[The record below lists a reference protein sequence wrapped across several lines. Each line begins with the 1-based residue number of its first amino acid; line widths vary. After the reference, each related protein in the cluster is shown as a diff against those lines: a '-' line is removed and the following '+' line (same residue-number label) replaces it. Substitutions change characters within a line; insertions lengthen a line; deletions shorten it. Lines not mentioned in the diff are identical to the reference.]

1 VRHLPIVISSIIL
14 LLLANLGYGKIGIES
29 PYEPEIIQSSQ
40 DTFILEDRYD
50 DFINSSSSN
59 PFDLEDPSI
68 IQQEVEYDPATNQ
81 YIITERI
88 GEDYYRTPTY
98 MTFEEYMDWRA
109 EQEQRSYFQS
119 LSGVSTGLGGGL
131 NVIDP
136 LERIDVKNTLV
147 DRLFGGTEVD
157 IRPQGNIDLTF
168 GVDFQRLEN
177 PILPLRTQ
185 RQGGFDFDMNINMSV
200 IGKIGEKLN
209 LSFNY
214 NTGAT
219 FNFDNQMKLDYN
231 TAEFSEDEIIKR
243 IEAGNVSL
251 PLRNSL
257 IQGSQNLFGILTELQ
272 FGRLR
277 LTTVASQQQSRRKSL
292 QIQGGSQLS
301 NFDVKADEYEEN
313 RHFFLSHFNR
323 ETFERGLSNL
333 PQINSQ
339 FRITRL
345 EVWVTNDRNET
356 ENIKD
361 LIAIADLGEPRR
373 FNIDNPIYTADTIPR
388 HLDIFGRTPLPGR
401 NVATDIDANDIYSDL
416 LAIPQAR
423 NLDNII
429 NVLQSPPFNFQ
440 QSKDFEKV
448 QGRLLNQSEYSFHPE
463 LGFVSLNINLRPD
476 QVLGVAFQYD
486 YNGNT
491 YQIGEFASD
500 QYDPDTLGVLY
511 VKMLKSTTPLVG
523 IPLWD
528 LMMKNIYSLN
538 AYQVNQED
546 FQLDIFY
553 EDAGG
558 GEKRFLPD
566 LPDQPLLQ
574 VFNLDNL
581 NTQGDPAPD
590 GIFDFVPGLTIFPQ
604 TGRLMFPVLEPFGTS
619 LGNQF
624 DNEQVANFYTYQVLY
639 DSTVIRA
646 REYPELNRFSIRGTY
661 KSAISSEISLGSFN
675 LPRNSVVVRAGGQR
689 LEEGRD
695 YEVDYNIGRLRI
707 LNDAILNSG
716 VPISVDFED
725 NTLFGFQTKTL
736 IGVRADYMVD
746 KNFNIGGTYLQLF
759 ERPFTQKVNIGDDP
773 INNRVYGLDLN
784 YSAEA
789 PWLTKAVDFLPFI
802 DTKEKSTISVTAE
815 AAGLKPGHARAINQG
830 SSEDGKRDKSGVV
843 YLDDFEGSTAG
854 LDLRNPQTRWTLASI
869 PQNDAQNNNPLF
881 PESRFIDSTL
891 SNVNRARITWYRTD
905 LGGVSLNNEDP
916 YQKLVKQ
923 TEVFPNRQP
932 LPTDNNFIP
941 TLNLTYFPFERGPY
955 NFDEPDGTDYSDGL
969 DVSSGELRLR
979 NPESRWGGIMR
990 DIPNSNFEQANYEFI
1005 EFWMLNPFM
1014 FDEDGVV
1021 PEGGDFYINLGN
1033 ISEDILRDSRLF
1045 YENGLPIDGDDPQPD
1060 ETSLGL
1066 IPRKP
1071 RIVNAFAND
1080 PAQRDLQDLG
1090 FDGLDNQ
1097 REAEKFQKFVSAVSS
1112 MPNVPQAVV
1121 NQVNSDP
1128 SNDDFKSFRDEF
1140 PDNVNFYGRI
1150 RRFNNPQNNSP
1161 VNTSQQDFT
1170 RAFWN
1175 QPDTED
1181 INQDNSLNEAENY
1194 YVYQIPMER
1203 GDPLADGSGYQ
1214 LEQNQYIT
1222 DTIKGETGIWYRFKV
1237 PVQQYTGKVGN
1248 VQDFRAIRF
1257 MRMYLTGWD
1266 SKVTLRFA
1274 TLELVRNQWR
1284 RYQRQVSLPA
1294 EVNEECAADYFP
1306 KGQEN
1311 LFDVNDVNI
1320 EENSTRAPFNY
1331 VLPRGIER
1339 ENSVGAFPDALQNEQ
1354 ALALTACNLPPQQ
1367 AQAIYKILNFDMR
1380 VYERL
1385 KMFVHAETE
1394 VIDYEE
1400 GDLSIFMRIGSDFER
1415 NYYEYEIPLVMSDP
1429 DAVLGVDPG
1438 KDEYIDEVWKSVNE
1452 FDFPFQV
1459 LKDAKIQRNET
1470 GQTYMPDPDKPRN
1483 TIYVQG
1489 NPNLGLVRGIM
1500 VGIRNRTCEQFLG
1513 CSEVWIN
1520 ELRVSGL
1527 DERGGVAAL
1536 ARVDMTLA
1544 DFGNV
1549 TLAGNYSS
1557 IGYGGLEQK
1566 LAERQREEVVQ
1577 YDLSASM
1584 QLGKLLPKEAG
1595 ISIPFY
1601 AQYSEQIKT
1610 PQFDPYD
1617 LDIELK
1623 DKLQAASTRERRD
1636 SLRKQAQDYTRIST
1650 INFENIRKQKTGK
1663 GPSLPWDISNF
1674 SFSYG
1679 YTQTFRRNPIIAK
1692 DQIDD
1697 YRLTMNYG
1705 FSNKP
1710 LLIYPFKKLIKK
1722 DKYFKWISEINLN
1735 LIPNSFGLNTQMN
1748 RRFQETRYRFTG
1760 VDQTSPINT
1769 FFNKQFSWNRQ
1780 YNLNWD
1786 IAKALK
1792 FTFDANTN
1800 AVIDEPREFDQENNR
1815 ISDQARRDSI
1825 WTNIRKL
1832 GRIKNY
1838 NHNFNI
1844 NYTAPLKNF
1853 PFLDWVNV
1861 KAQYNAGY
1869 SWAAAALNVD
1879 SLGNVIQNNQT
1890 RQLNGDLNF
1899 ETLYNKSKYLKKI
1912 NGKSRSRGGRGRT
1925 TRPSRGSTDKSKDKD
1940 KKSKRNRE
1948 PGSIEKI
1955 LIRPLMSLRKA
1966 RLTYTENF
1974 STVVPGFMPITKYMG
1989 LNEGFS
1995 APGWDFVGGLQP
2007 DISPNSDDW
2016 LRRAA
2021 DRGWMTEN
2029 AFLNQQVIQNYTQNA
2044 NARITIEPFNDFEIE
2059 LEANR
2064 NYTENQTLLFKDTT
2078 FDQYTDPSE
2087 IVHVT
2092 PRENGSFTVSYN
2104 ALNTLFDN
2112 DITSLFAQFETNRLE
2127 ISRRLGD
2134 GAHDDPQ
2141 LAQEG
2146 YTKGFGRYQQ
2156 DVLIPAFLAAYTGR
2170 SVNDVEL
2177 VQTTND
2183 LKSILPRLNWRVN
2196 YNGLSKVPGLKNIF
2210 TRFSVSHAYKST
2222 LTVNQFLTEVE
2233 YSQRNP
2239 ENQNN
2244 NQDFFARYEIPAIV
2258 ITEQF
2263 APLIGL
2269 NVQLKNSMDFRLDF
2283 KKSRN
2288 LNMSFINNQLSE
2300 SKKTEYS
2307 FGFGYVVKNVS
2318 IKFFENLFGGGRSS
2332 RQRDR
2337 DRDNTNRDPNDPN
2350 QQQGP
2355 QGKDINIQFDF
2366 SFSDDVTINHI
2377 LDQGV
2382 AEPTRGARNI
2392 RISPSIDYDINKRLN
2407 LRFFFDYNRSV
2418 PKTTASFPITN
2429 WNSGITVRF
2438 RLN

>member
-1 VRHLPIVISSIIL
+1 MNYFTIFHVLFVLFASVET
-14 LLLANLGYGKIGIES
+14 GYGKIGSPS
-29 PYEPEIIQSSQ
+29 PYEIPSNKIER

-68 IQQEVEYDPATNQ
+68 IQQNVEFDPESNQ
-81 YIITERI
+81 YLISERI
-88 GEDYYRTPTY
+88 GEDYFRTPTY
-98 MTFEEYMDWRA
+98 MTFEEYTNWRA
-109 EQEQRSYFQS
+109 AQDERRYFQA
-119 LSGVSTGLGGGL
+119 LSGVSTGTGL
-131 NVIDP
+131 KSGLVNP
-136 LERIDVKNTLV
+136 LDRIDIRENLA
-147 DRLFGGTEVD
+147 DRLFGGTEVE

-185 RQGGFDFDMNINMSV
+185 RQGGFDFDMAINMSV

-214 NTGAT
+214 NTSAT

-231 TAEFSEDEIIKR
+231 TADFSEDEIIKR

-277 LTTVASQQQSRRKSL
+277 LTTVASQQQSKRKRL

-323 ETFERGLSNL
+323 ESYEKALSNL

-361 LIAIADLGEPRR
+361 IVAIADLGEPKR
-373 FNIDNPIYTADTIPR
+373 FNTDNPLYTTDTIPR
-388 HLDIFGRTPLPGR
+388 HLDIFGRNPLPGR
-401 NVATDIDANDIYSDL
+401 DLSTNIDANDIYSQL
-416 LAIPQAR
+416 LANPQSR
-423 NLDNII
+423 QLDNII

-440 QSKDFEKV
+440 QSRDFEKV
-448 QGRLLNQSEYSFHPE
+448 QGRLLSASEYSFHPE
-463 LGFVSLNINLRPD
+463 LGFLSLNVNLRPD

-486 YNGNT
+486 YNGRS

-500 QYDPDTLGVLY
+500 QYNPDTLGVIY

-523 IPLWD
+523 IPMWD

-546 FQLDIFY
+546 FKLDIFF

-566 LPDQPLLQ
+566 LPEKPLIQ

-590 GIFDFVPGLTIFPQ
+590 GIFDFVAGLTIFPQ
-604 TGRLMFPVLEPFGTS
+604 TGRIMFPVLEPFGSS
-619 LGNQF
+619 LAKQF
-624 DNEQVANFYTYQVLY
+624 DNEQIANFYSYQVLY

-661 KSAISSEISLGSFN
+661 KSAISSEISLGAFN
-675 LPRNSVVVRAGGQR
+675 LPRNSVIVRAGGQR
-689 LEEGRD
+689 LVEGRD

-716 VPISVDFED
+716 VPINIDFED

-736 IGVRADYMVD
+736 LGVRADYMVN
-746 KNFNIGGTYLQLF
+746 KNFNLGATYMNLF

-773 INNRVYGLDLN
+773 INNKVYGLDVN
-784 YSAEA
+784 FSTEA

-802 DTKEKSTISVTAE
+802 ETKEKSTITVTAE
-815 AAGLKPGHARAINQG
+815 AAALKPGHARAINQG
-830 SSEDGKRDKSGVV
+830 TTDEDKKDKSGVV

-854 LDLRNPQTRWTLASI
+854 LDLRNPLTRWVLASA
-869 PQNDAQNNNPLF
+869 PQNDQKNSNPLL
-881 PESRFIDSTL
+881 PESAFIDSTL
-891 SNVNRARITWYRTD
+891 SNVNRARLAWYRTD
-905 LGGVSLNNEDP
+905 LGGVSLNNDDP
-916 YQKLVKQ
+916 YQRLVRQ

-941 TLNLTYFPFERGPY
+941 TLNLTYFPNERGPY
-955 NFDEPDGTDYSDGL
+955 NFDQPNGTAY
-969 DVSSGELRLR
+969 SSGLEVVENELRLR
-979 NPESRWGGIMR
+979 DPETRWAGVTR

-1021 PEGGDFYINLGN
+1021 PEGGDFFINLGN

-1045 YENGLPIDGDDPQPD
+1045 YENGLPVTPEDPKPD
-1060 ETSLGL
+1060 ETSLGR

-1071 RIVNAFAND
+1071 RVVNAFAND
-1080 PAQRDLQDLG
+1080 PNQRGLQDVG
-1090 FDGLDNQ
+1090 FDGLNNAE
-1097 REAEKFQKFVSAVSS
+1097 EAVKFSSFLDAVASIPDAS
-1112 MPNVPQAVV
+1112 PTLLDAV
-1121 NQVNSDP
+1121 NADP
-1128 SNDDFKSFRDEF
+1128 ANDDFKSFRDDF
-1140 PDNVNFYGRI
+1140 TDNVNFYGRI
-1150 RRFNNPQNNSP
+1150 RKFNNPENNSP
-1161 VNTSQQDFT
+1161 VNTSQQNFT
-1170 RAFWN
+1170 RAYWN

-1194 YVYQIPMER
+1194 YVYKIPMRR
-1203 GDPLADGSGYQ
+1203 GTPLTDGSGYSLQ
-1214 LEQNQYIT
+1214 QNEYVT

-1237 PVQQYTGKVGN
+1237 PVQQFTGKVGN

-1274 TLELVRNQWR
+1274 TLQLVRNQWR
-1284 RYQRQVSLPA
+1284 RYQRQVSIPA
-1294 EVNEECAADYFP
+1294 EVPEECTADYFP
-1306 KGQEN
+1306 KGEEI

-1320 EENSTRAPFNY
+1320 EENSKRTPFNY

-1354 ALALTACNLPPQQ
+1354 SLSVKVCNLAPQQ
-1367 AQAIYKILNFDMR
+1367 AKAIYKIINFDMR
-1380 VYERL
+1380 IYERL
-1385 KMFVHAETE
+1385 KMFVHAETDGL
-1394 VIDYEE
+1394 DYQE
-1400 GDLSIFMRIGSDFER
+1400 GDYSVFMRIGSDFER

-1429 DAVLGVDPG
+1429 NKIAGVDPG
-1438 KDEYIDEVWKSVNE
+1438 KDEYIDEVWKAENE
-1452 FDFPFQV
+1452 FDFPLQL
-1459 LKDAKIQRNET
+1459 LKDVKIQRNET
-1470 GQTYMPDPDKPRN
+1470 GKSYFSDPENPQN

-1500 VGIRNRTCEQFLG
+1500 IGIRNRTCEQSLQ
-1513 CSEVWIN
+1513 CHEIWVN
-1520 ELRVSGL
+1520 ELRLSGL

-1544 DFGNV
+1544 DFGNL

-1566 LAERQREEVVQ
+1566 LAERSREEVLQ
-1577 YDLSASM
+1577 YDLSASF
-1584 QLGKLLPKEAG
+1584 QLGKLLPKESG

-1601 AQYSEQIKT
+1601 AQYSEQIRT

-1617 LDIELK
+1617 LDVELK
-1623 DKLQAASTRERRD
+1623 EKLAAADNTQRRD

-1650 INFENIRKQKTGK
+1650 INFENIQKQRTGK
-1663 GPSLPWDISNF
+1663 GATLPWDISNF

-1679 YTQTFRRNPIIAK
+1679 YTQTYRRNPIISH

-1697 YRLTMNYG
+1697 YRLSMNYG

-1710 LLIYPFKKLIKK
+1710 LAIYPFKNLIK
-1722 DKYFKWISEINLN
+1722 DKNLKFISEINLN
-1735 LIPNSFGLNTQMN
+1735 LIPNSFGLNTQIN

-1760 VDQTSPINT
+1760 VDGTSPVNT
-1769 FFNKQFSWNRQ
+1769 FFNKQFSWNRR

-1800 AVIDEPREFDQENNR
+1800 AVIDEPREFDEESNL
-1815 ISDQARRDSI
+1815 ISDQERRDSI
-1825 WTNIRKL
+1825 WSNIRRL

-1838 NHNFNI
+1838 NHQVNV

-1853 PFLDWVNV
+1853 PLLDWISV
-1861 KAQYNAGY
+1861 KAQYTAGY
-1869 SWAAAALNVD
+1869 SWSAAALNVD

-1890 RQLNGDLNF
+1890 RQLNGDFNF
-1899 ETLYNKSKYLKKI
+1899 ETLYNKSAYLKKI
-1912 NGKSRSRGGRGRT
+1912 NGKSRSSSSRNSGRST
-1925 TRPSRGSTDKSKDKD
+1925 TRPGSSTSKGKNEKG
-1940 KKSKRNRE
+1940 KKERE
-1948 PGSIEKI
+1948 PSLVEKVI
-1955 LIRPLMSLRKA
+1955 IRPLMLLRKA
-1966 RLTYTENF
+1966 KMTYTENF
-1974 STVVPGFMPITKYMG
+1974 ATVVPGFMPITKFLG
-1989 LNEGFS
+1989 LSDGFD
-1995 APGWDFVGGLQP
+1995 APGWQFVSGLQP
-2007 DISPNSDDW
+2007 DIRTGGDDW
-2016 LRRAA
+2016 LRQAA
-2021 DRGWMTEN
+2021 RNGWMTEN
-2029 AFLNQQVIQNYTQNA
+2029 AFLNQQVMQNYTQNA
-2044 NARITIEPFNDFEIE
+2044 NARVTLEPFNEFQIE
-2059 LEANR
+2059 LEATR
-2064 NYTENQTLLFKDTT
+2064 SYTENLTLLFKDTT
-2078 FDQYTDPSE
+2078 YDRYIDPSE
-2087 IVHVT
+2087 ITHVT
-2092 PRENGSFTVSYN
+2092 PRESGSLTVSYM
-2104 ALNTLFDN
+2104 ALNTLFEK
-2112 DITSLFAQFETNRLE
+2112 DIRSLFQLFEAYRID
-2127 ISRRLGD
+2127 ISQRLGE
-2134 GAHDDPQ
+2134 GAHGNTEW
-2141 LAQEG
+2141 ATEG

-2156 DVLIPAFLAAYTGR
+2156 EVLIPAFLAAYTGKPV
-2170 SVNDVEL
+2170 SDIEL
-2177 VQTTND
+2177 VQSTQNMKD
-2183 LKSILPRLNWRVN
+2183 ILPRINWRLN
-2196 YNGLSKVPGLKNIF
+2196 YNGLSKLPGFKDIF
-2210 TRFSVSHAYKST
+2210 NRFSLSHSYKST
-2222 LTVNQFLTEVE
+2222 LTINQFLTEVE
-2233 YSQRNP
+2233 FSAGNP
-2239 ENQNN
+2239 EKLNN
-2244 NQDFFARYEIPAIV
+2244 NEDFFARYEIPAIV

-2263 APLIGL
+2263 APLVGL
-2269 NVQLKNSMDFRLDF
+2269 NVQLKNSMDLRFDF

-2300 SKKTEYS
+2300 AKKTEYTL
-2307 FGFGYVVKNVS
+2307 GFGYTMKNVS
-2318 IKFFENLFGGGRSS
+2318 ITFFQKMFGGVDNSRNRRSTA
-2332 RQRDR
+2332 QAP
-2337 DRDNTNRDPNDPN
+2337 DPNSPDQPVE
-2350 QQQGP
+2350 
-2355 QGKDINIQFDF
+2355 GKDLNLQFDM

-2382 AEPTRGARNI
+2382 AEPTRGAKNI
-2392 RISPSIDYDINKRLN
+2392 RISPSINYDINKRLN

-2429 WNSGITVRF
+2429 WNSGITLRF

>member
-1 VRHLPIVISSIIL
+1 MNYATFFRILVFL
-14 LLLANLGYGKIGIES
+14 LLVIQTASSKAEGKILFGPTLELS
-29 PYEPEIIQSSQ
+29 NR
-40 DTFILEDRYD
+40 DTFILEDRQD
-50 DFINSSSSN
+50 DFLNSPSSN
-59 PFDLEDPSI
+59 PFDLDDPSI
-68 IQQEVEYDPATNQ
+68 IEQAVEYDPSSNS
-81 YIITERI
+81 YLISERI

-98 MTFEEYMDWRA
+98 MTFEEYLDWRA
-109 EQEQRSYFQS
+109 REDERRYFQA
-119 LSGVSTGLGGGL
+119 LSGVSTGTGL
-131 NVIDP
+131 ASGLVNP
-136 LERIDVKNTLV
+136 LDRIDIRDNLA

-185 RQGGFDFDMNINMSV
+185 RQGGFDFDMAINMSV

-214 NTGAT
+214 NTSAT

-231 TAEFSEDEIIKR
+231 TADFSEDEIIKR

-277 LTTVASQQQSRRKSL
+277 LTTVASQQQSKRKRL

-323 ETFERGLSNL
+323 ETFEKALSNL

-339 FRITRL
+339 FRVTRL

-361 LIAIADLGEPRR
+361 LVAIADLGEPRR
-373 FNIDNPIYTADTIPR
+373 FNTDNPLYTTDTIPR

-401 NVATDIDANDIYSDL
+401 DLNTNIDANDIYSQL
-416 LAIPQAR
+416 LANPQSR
-423 NLDNII
+423 QLDNII
-429 NVLQSPPFNFQ
+429 NVLQSPPFSFQ
-440 QSKDFEKV
+440 QSRDFEKV
-448 QGRLLNQSEYSFHPE
+448 QGRLLNASEYSFNPE
-463 LGFVSLNINLRPD
+463 LGFLSLNVNLRPD

-486 YNGNT
+486 YNGRS

-500 QYDPDTLGVLY
+500 QYNPDTLGVIY

-538 AYQVNQED
+538 AYQVNRED
-546 FQLDIFY
+546 FKLDVFF

-566 LPDQPLLQ
+566 LPEKPLIQ

-590 GIFDFVPGLTIFPQ
+590 GIFDFVQGLTIFPQ
-604 TGRLMFPVLEPFGTS
+604 TGRIMFPVLEPFGSS
-619 LGNQF
+619 LAKQF
-624 DNEQVANFYTYQVLY
+624 DDPQIANFYSYQVLY

-661 KSAISSEISLGSFN
+661 KSAISSEISLGAFN

-689 LEEGRD
+689 LVEGRD

-716 VPISVDFED
+716 VPINVDFED

-736 IGVRADYMVD
+736 LGVRADYMVN
-746 KNFNIGGTYLQLF
+746 KNFNLGATYMNLF

-773 INNRVYGLDLN
+773 INNKVYGLDVN
-784 YSAEA
+784 FSTEA

-802 DTKEKSTISVTAE
+802 ETKEKSTITVTAE
-815 AAGLKPGHARAINQG
+815 AAALKPGHARAINQG
-830 SSEDGKRDKSGVV
+830 TTDEDKKDKSGVV

-854 LDLRNPQTRWTLASI
+854 LDLRNPLTRWVLASA
-869 PQNDAQNNNPLF
+869 PQNDQKNSNPLV
-881 PESRFIDSTL
+881 PESGFIDSVL
-891 SNVNRARITWYRTD
+891 SNVNRARLAWYRTD

-916 YQKLVKQ
+916 YQRLVRQ

-941 TLNLTYFPFERGPY
+941 TLNLTYFPNERGPY
-955 NFDEPDGTDYSDGL
+955 NFDNPEGTNYSAGL
-969 DVSSGELRLR
+969 EVTDGELRLR
-979 NPESRWGGIMR
+979 EPETRWAGVMR

-1045 YENGLPIDGDDPQPD
+1045 YENGLPVTPEDPQPD
-1060 ETSLGL
+1060 ETSLGR

-1071 RIVNAFAND
+1071 RVVNAFAND
-1080 PAQRDLQDLG
+1080 PNQRGLQDVG
-1090 FDGLDNQ
+1090 FDGLNNQ
-1097 REAEKFQKFVSAVSS
+1097 EEAEKFGFFIDAVSN
-1112 MPNVPQAVV
+1112 MPDATPSVINAV
-1121 NQVNSDP
+1121 NQDP
-1128 SNDDFKSFRDEF
+1128 ANDDFKSFRDNF
-1140 PDNVNFYGRI
+1140 SDNVNFYGRI
-1150 RRFNNPQNNSP
+1150 RRFNNPENNSP

-1170 RAFWN
+1170 RAYWN

-1194 YVYQIPMER
+1194 YVYKIPMER
-1203 GDPLADGSGYQ
+1203 GLPLADGSGYT
-1214 LEQNQYIT
+1214 LKQNEYVT
-1222 DTIKGETGIWYRFKV
+1222 DTIKGETGVWYRFKV

-1284 RYQRQVSLPA
+1284 RYQRQVSIPA
-1294 EVNEECAADYFP
+1294 EVPEECAADYFP
-1306 KGQEN
+1306 KGEEI

-1320 EENSTRAPFNY
+1320 EENSKRTPFNY

-1354 ALALTACNLPPQQ
+1354 ALALKACNLPPQQ
-1367 AQAIYKILNFDMR
+1367 AKAIYKIINFDMR
-1380 VYERL
+1380 IYERL
-1385 KMFVHAETE
+1385 KMFVHAET
-1394 VIDYEE
+1394 DGFNYEE
-1400 GDLSIFMRIGSDFER
+1400 GDLSVFMRIGSDFER
-1415 NYYEYEIPLVMSDP
+1415 NYYEYEIPLEMSDP
-1429 DAVLGVDPG
+1429 DLVAGVDPG
-1438 KDEYIDEVWKSVNE
+1438 KDEYIDEVWKIENA
-1452 FDFPFQV
+1452 FDFPLQL
-1459 LKDAKIQRNET
+1459 LKDVKIQRNET
-1470 GQTYMPDPDKPRN
+1470 GKSYFNDPENPRN

-1500 VGIRNRTCEQFLG
+1500 IGIRNRTCEQSLQCF
-1513 CSEVWIN
+1513 EVWVN
-1520 ELRVSGL
+1520 ELRLSGL

-1544 DFGNV
+1544 DFGNL

-1566 LAERQREEVVQ
+1566 LAERSREEVVQ
-1577 YDLSASM
+1577 YDLAASF
-1584 QLGKLLPKEAG
+1584 QLGKILPKESG

-1601 AQYSEQIKT
+1601 AQYSEQIRT

-1617 LDIELK
+1617 LDVELK
-1623 DKLQAASTRERRD
+1623 EKLAAADNPQRRD

-1650 INFENIRKQKTGK
+1650 INLENIQKQRTGK
-1663 GPSLPWDISNF
+1663 GPTLPWDISNF

-1679 YTQTFRRNPIIAK
+1679 YTQTYRRNPIIAK

-1697 YRLTMNYG
+1697 YRVSMNYG

-1710 LLIYPFKKLIKK
+1710 LAIYPFKNLVK
-1722 DKYFKWISEINLN
+1722 DKNLKFISEININ
-1735 LIPNSFGLNTQMN
+1735 LIPNSFGLNTQIN
-1748 RRFQETRYRFTG
+1748 RKFQETRYRFTG
-1760 VDQTSPINT
+1760 IDETSPINT

-1800 AVIDEPREFDQENNR
+1800 AVIDEPREFDEENNL
-1815 ISDQARRDSI
+1815 ISAQARRDSI
-1825 WTNIRKL
+1825 WTNIKNL

-1838 NHNFNI
+1838 NHSINV

-1853 PFLDWVNV
+1853 PLLDWITL
-1861 KAQYNAGY
+1861 KGQYAAGY
-1869 SWAAAALNVD
+1869 SWSAAALNVD

-1890 RQLNGDLNF
+1890 RQVNGDLNF
-1899 ETLYNKSKYLKKI
+1899 ETLYNKSKYLKKL
-1912 NGKSRSRGGRGRT
+1912 NGKSRPSRGGRSS
-1925 TRPSRGSTDKSKDKD
+1925 SRKGTGTASSKDK
-1940 KKSKRNRE
+1940 KEKPERE
-1948 PGSIEKI
+1948 PGIIEKI
-1955 LIRPLMSLRKA
+1955 LIRPLMLLRKA

-1974 STVVPGFMPITKYMG
+1974 ATIVPGFMPITKYMG
-1989 LNEGFS
+1989 LSDGFS

-2007 DISPNSDDW
+2007 DIQTGGNDW
-2016 LRRAA
+2016 LRKAA
-2021 DRGWMTEN
+2021 QKGWMTEN
-2029 AFLNQQVIQNYTQNA
+2029 AFLNQQVMQNYTQNG
-2044 NARITIEPFNDFEIE
+2044 NARVTLEPFNEFQIE
-2059 LEANR
+2059 LEASR
-2064 NYTENQTLLFKDTT
+2064 NYTENLTLLFKDTT
-2078 FDQYTDPSE
+2078 YDQYTDPSE
-2087 IVHVT
+2087 ITHVT
-2092 PRENGSFTVSYN
+2092 PRENGSLTVSYM
-2104 ALNTLFDN
+2104 ALNTLFEK
-2112 DITSLFAQFETNRLE
+2112 DIRSLFRLFEEYRVD
-2127 ISRRLGD
+2127 ISQRLGQ
-2134 GAHDDPQ
+2134 GEHNNTEWAT
-2141 LAQEG
+2141 EG

-2156 DVLIPAFLAAYTGR
+2156 EVLIPAFLAAYTGTP
-2170 SVNDVEL
+2170 VNDVAL
-2177 VQTTND
+2177 VQTTDNM
-2183 LKSILPRLNWRVN
+2183 KNILPRINWKLN
-2196 YNGLSKVPGLKNIF
+2196 YNGLAKLPGFKDIF
-2210 TRFSVSHAYKST
+2210 NRFSLSHSYKST
-2222 LTVNQFLTEVE
+2222 LTINQFLTEIE
-2233 YSQRNP
+2233 FSAGNP
-2239 ENQNN
+2239 DKQNN
-2244 NQDFFARYEIPAIV
+2244 NEDFFARYEIPAIV

-2263 APLIGL
+2263 SPLVGL
-2269 NVQLKNSMDFRLDF
+2269 NVQLKNSMDLRFDF
-2283 KKSRN
+2283 KKTRN

-2300 SKKTEYS
+2300 AKKTEYS
-2307 FGFGYVVKNVS
+2307 LGFGYTMKNVS
-2318 IKFFENLFGGGRSS
+2318 ITFFQNIFGGGNP
-2332 RQRDR
+2332 RDR
-2337 DRDNTNRDPNDPN
+2337 RRSTNQPPDPNSPDEPVE
-2350 QQQGP
+2350 
-2355 QGKDINIQFDF
+2355 GKDLNLQFDM

-2382 AEPTRGARNI
+2382 AEPTRGARNV
-2392 RISPSIDYDINKRLN
+2392 RISPSINYDVNKRLN